1 MGPKGNVR
9 PTSSLT
15 VKIETKKVQA
25 DQDDDAATAPYLPAD
40 DPADD
45 GGNASDAYSHDNT
58 DDQGLGPHSTPAV
71 PAPAPAIKK
80 DSAEVDDDAVAAP
93 YLPADDPADDGGN
106 ANDAYSHDNT
116 DDQGL
121 GPHSTPAVPAPAVL
135 AAATLAADG
144 PAGQVR

>member
-25 DQDDDAATAPYLPAD
+25 DQDDDAAT
-40 DPADD
+40 
-45 GGNASDAYSHDNT
+45 
-58 DDQGLGPHSTPAV
+58 
-71 PAPAPAIKK
+71 
-80 DSAEVDDDAVAAP
+80 AP

-144 PAGQVR
+144 PAGQVRPAVAIAAMSASAFVVAALWWRRQTRQGYTPVTEPAVYYT